1 MVMER
6 LIRLVIQGCRT
17 VIVLE
22 LIAGLNIIGLRPSVA
37 VATQALRTSSAM
49 VTWT

>member
-22 LIAGLNIIGLRPSVA
+22 LIAGLNIIGLRPSMTIA
-37 VATQALRTSSAM
+37 AQALRASTAM
-49 VTWT
+49 VTCT